1 MNIHN
6 ILAIGAGTMGSQVS
20 FYYAMQGFNVIQYD
34 VSEAALQACRKLHQ
48 GYALDYRSARQE
60 VSEADIGAGLGNI
73 TYSSNLAAAAQDA
86 DLVTE
91 SAPEVLDI
99 KQQLYTELGRLCA
112 AHTIFTTNTSTMLP
126 SAMAAFTGRPER
138 FLALHYALGIWHA
151 PIGEVMRHPGTDEA
165 VFQQV
170 IAFVEA
176 AGLAPIKLETEQPGY
191 ITNSLLV
198 PWLMAGLS
206 LVVNGVS
213 SYQDVDRTWMTCAQ
227 GMRSGPIGA
236 LDAVGFEVARNV
248 MRLLA
253 AAEPNNPQH
262 PRNIAYLEANYID
275 KGHTGALCGQGF
287 YRYPNPEYL
296 EPDFLN

>member
-1 MNIHN
+1 MKIKNV
-6 ILAIGAGTMGSQVS
+6 LAIGAGTMGSQVG
-20 FYYAMQGFNVIQYD
+20 FYYAMQGFNVTQYD
-34 VSEAALQACRKLHQ
+34 VSAEALEHCRELHRK
-48 GYALDYRSARQE
+48 YAADYRSVRTG
-60 VSEADIGAGLGNI
+60 VSAADVEAGLANI
-73 TYSSNLAAAAQDA
+73 TYCSKLAEAAQNA

-99 KQQLYTELGRLCA
+99 KQQLYTQLGLLCPQ
-112 AHTIFTTNTSTMLP
+112 HTIFTTNTSTMMP
-126 SAMAAFTGRPER
+126 SAMAEFSGRPER

-151 PIGEVMRHPGTDEA
+151 PIAEIMKHPGTDDA
-165 VFQQV
+165 VFQEV
-170 IAFVEA
+170 VAFTEA
-176 AGLAPIKLETEQPGY
+176 ARLAPIKLETEQPGY

-206 LVVNGVS
+206 LVVNGVC

-236 LDAVGFEVARNV
+236 LDSVGFEVARNV

-262 PRNIAYLEANYID
+262 LRNIAYLEKNFID

-287 YRYPNPEYL
+287 YSYPNPEYL
-296 EPDFLN
+296 QPDFIR